1 VFHLF
6 QLESHTPDTL
16 LSEEGVVGPDV
27 DKSVP
32 LPSELEQEIKI
43 QKGSEPLGKFIFFKT
58 YPVLLTVRLTV
69 KLAH

>member
-1 VFHLF
+1 MSGLLADVYWL

-16 LSEEGVVGPDV
+16 LSVEGVVDLDA

-43 QKGSEPLGKFIFFKT
+43 KKGSEPLGNYLWT
-58 YPVLLTVRLTV
+58 D
-69 KLAH
+69 